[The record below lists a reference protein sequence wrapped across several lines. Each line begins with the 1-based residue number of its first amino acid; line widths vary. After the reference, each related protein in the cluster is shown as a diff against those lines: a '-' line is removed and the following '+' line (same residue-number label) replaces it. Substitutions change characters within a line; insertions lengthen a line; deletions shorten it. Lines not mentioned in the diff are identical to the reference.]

1 MSNVR
6 PTPPGRV
13 PTLTEVVRMP
23 EQAAAV
29 EATAVPQ
36 AAAPSAAPVTVQSAP
51 QPQPQGATV
60 PGATPSP
67 ALQEDELVERVLAE
81 LQRQLD
87 LMLEVRMREVLTP
100 VLTRTADA
108 MLRDA
113 RNELASTLR
122 DVVARVVSQELSRH
136 RGR

>member
-36 AAAPSAAPVTVQSAP
+36 AAAPSAAPVTVQSA
-51 QPQPQGATV
+51 PQPQGATV